1 MKNNKFTIFMLVENK
16 HGVLNRI
23 SGLFAKRA
31 YNIDNLSVGATDN
44 PEISRMTVVVECEEQ
59 LLEQIIEQLKKLVD
73 VIAVENT
80 APSCAV
86 MRELMLIKVR
96 HNSGNFT
103 QLTGVIHD
111 IFRGK
116 IVDINADS
124 VIAEIT
130 GPEEKLDA
138 FIGFAKPFGII
149 ELARTGV
156 TALNR
161 GSRALYDGSDEG

>member
-1 MKNNKFTIFMLVENK
+1 MGTKKFTLIMLVENK

-31 YNIDNLSVGATDN
+31 YNIDNLSVGATHN
-44 PEISRMTVVVECEEQ
+44 PKVSRMTIVVECEEP

-73 VIAVENT
+73 VIAVEVT
-80 APSCAV
+80 TSALAV
-86 MRELMLIKVR
+86 MRELMLIKIS
-96 HNSGNFT
+96 HNDGNFT
-103 QLTGVIHD
+103 KLTGVIND
-111 IFRGK
+111 IFRGRV
-116 IVDINADS
+116 VDITQDS

-130 GPEEKLDA
+130 GPEDKLNA
-138 FIGFAKPFGII
+138 FIKFAEPMGII

-161 GSRALYDGSDEG
+161 GSRALVDAGKD